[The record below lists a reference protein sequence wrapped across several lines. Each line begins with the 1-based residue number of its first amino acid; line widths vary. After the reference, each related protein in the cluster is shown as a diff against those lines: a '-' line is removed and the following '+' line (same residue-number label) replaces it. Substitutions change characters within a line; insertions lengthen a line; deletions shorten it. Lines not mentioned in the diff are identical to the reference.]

1 MPRSSAIDL
10 LCLAGLATL
19 SSQFVFCVS
28 LAFLTSLRLKG
39 LDFLPKESRTKDQ
52 RKHYDSFK
60 NLLFVLMYIQLLFDS
75 SSSSFPSKIQSK
87 TPTKY
92 VG

>member
-1 MPRSSAIDL
+1 MWSMPGSSAIDL

-39 LDFLPKESRTKDQ
+39 LDFLLKENRTKDQ

-60 NLLFVLMYIQLLFDS
+60 NLLFVLMCIQLLFDS
-75 SSSSFPSKIQSK
+75 SSSSFPSKNPKQN
-87 TPTKY
+87 PN
-92 VG
+92 